1 MAYTAT
7 IPDNY
12 RSDSFPIAK
21 GVKLKGNTVFFDST
35 FSEKQVNEILY
46 SYWSKV
52 TPKGKDGE
60 QFIAKKLKGETGKA
74 LTRQDV
80 EMSGVEVPAQ
90 FTDEEYNFFRLS
102 QANTRL
108 DRAGDV
114 LTKNFLDRLAKGVN
128 DEGGISLLYNH
139 DHMIALGKIFHE
151 QVQKMTT
158 GADDF
163 ELIGYA
169 AINKKASMPN
179 HPNMSVKEGI
189 DAGML
194 NWVSIGFRA
203 VGEVKQAGDKF
214 YQEFDYKEGQAF
226 TPEHFETSLVY
237 FPAQYGAKIK
247 NYNGNEEEFDAVK
260 LFNFKKLHKKNFIS
274 AMEIKANGKTFTA
287 TPEVSEKEGTT
298 TATIKGLE
306 GLQDEIK
313 ALEAA
318 NEQLKAVKAILLETN
333 QETINDIQ
341 NLEGEKALNKS
352 FKHSKEE
359 LEAMLISSPAK
370 FKALATDLRKEH
382 EEGIK
387 AGRIVAPA
395 GREREVVKSVDNL
408 W

>member
-7 IPDNY
+7 IPQGYNAT
-12 RSDSFPIAK
+12 SFPITK
-21 GVKLKGNTVFFDST
+21 GVRLKGNTLTFDKS

-46 SYWSKV
+46 SYWSKA
-52 TPKGKDGE
+52 TPKGKEGE

-80 EMSGVEVPAQ
+80 EMAGVEVPAQ
-90 FTDEEYNFFRLS
+90 FTDEEYNFFKLS

-114 LTKNFLDRLAKGVN
+114 LTKSFLDRLAKGVN
-128 DEGGISLLYNH
+128 EEGGISLLYNH
-139 DHMIALGKIFHE
+139 DHMIALGKVFHE
-151 QVQKMTT
+151 QVQKMAT
-158 GADDF
+158 GAEDF
-163 ELIGYA
+163 ELVGYA
-169 AINKKASMPN
+169 AIFKKASMPN
-179 HPNMSVKEGI
+179 HPNMSVKQGI

-203 VGEVKQAGDKF
+203 IGETKQVGDKF
-214 YQEFDYKEGQAF
+214 YQEFDYEEGQAF

-247 NYNGNEEEFDAVK
+247 NYNGNEEEFDSVK
-260 LFNFKKLHKKNFIS
+260 LFNLKKLHRKNFIS
-274 AMEIKANGKTFTA
+274 AMEIKVNGKTFTA
-287 TPEVSEKEGTT
+287 TPEVTEKEGTT

-313 ALEAA
+313 ALEVA
-318 NEQLKAVKAILLETN
+318 NEQLKAVKAILIETN
-333 QETINDIQ
+333 QDAINDIQ

-352 FKHSKEE
+352 LKHTKEE
-359 LEAMLISSPAK
+359 LEAMLLSSPAK
-370 FKALATDLRKEH
+370 FKALVADLRKEH
-382 EEGIK
+382 EAGIK
-387 AGRIVAPA
+387 AGRITAP
-395 GREREVVKSVDNL
+395 GGKEVEVVKSVENL